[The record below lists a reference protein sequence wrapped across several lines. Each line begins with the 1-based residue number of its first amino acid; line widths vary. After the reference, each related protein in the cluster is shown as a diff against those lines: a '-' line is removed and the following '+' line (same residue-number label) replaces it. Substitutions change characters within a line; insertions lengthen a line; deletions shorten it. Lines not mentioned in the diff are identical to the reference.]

1 MPDILSSIPLSAIRV
16 FEAAARLKSFTRAA
30 EELGVTQAAVSWQV
44 KALEQ
49 RLAQPLFLR
58 LPREVALT
66 PGGERLARAATEA
79 VNLLRAAVSDLTET
93 AGGVLAITTLQTLA
107 IQWLAPRL
115 GAFQLSHPK
124 LAVRLDTTERLVDLA
139 REDLD
144 VAIRSGAGGWPGME
158 SIRLFPSFVTPM
170 LTPALLDRIGGVQ
183 RPEDLRKAALIG
195 LAEEWDAWFCAAG
208 AADGPGPS
216 GPRLVSDLQ
225 TAEVAIAL
233 TGQGVVLASP
243 IYFAPELA
251 AGRLIQPFETLTAY
265 NPGVWLV
272 YPTDRRRSPKIT
284 AFRDWIL
291 DVVAND
297 PVIARFQ
304 DA

>member
-1 MPDILSSIPLSAIRV
+1 MSDILATIPLSAIRV

-30 EELGVTQAAVSWQV
+30 QELGVTQAAVSWQV

-66 PGGERLARAATEA
+66 PGGERLSRAATEA
-79 VNLLRAAVSDLTET
+79 ISLLRTAVSDLTET
-93 AGGVLAITTLQTLA
+93 AEGVLSITTLQTLA

-124 LAVRLDTTERLVDLA
+124 LAVRLDTTERQVDLS
-139 REDLD
+139 REDMD
-144 VAIRSGAGGWPGME
+144 VAIRSGSGVWPGME
-158 SIRLFPSFVTPM
+158 SIRLFPSFVSPM
-170 LTPALLDRIGGVQ
+170 LTPALLERLGGVE

-195 LAEEWDAWFCAAG
+195 LADEWDAWFCAAG

-233 TGQGVVLASP
+233 ADQGVVLASP
-243 IYFAPELA
+243 IFFGPELA
-251 AGRLIQPFETLTAY
+251 AGRLVQPFETLTTY
-265 NPGVWLV
+265 NPGIWLV
-272 YPTDRRRSPKIT
+272 YPADRRRSPKIT
-284 AFRDWIL
+284 AFREWIL
-291 DVVAND
+291 DVVAHD
-297 PVIARFQ
+297 PVIARFK
-304 DA
+304 DN

>member
-1 MPDILSSIPLSAIRV
+1 MPDILATIPLSAVRV

-93 AGGVLAITTLQTLA
+93 AEGVLAITTLQTLA

-115 GAFQLSHPK
+115 GAFQISHPR
-124 LAVRLDTTERLVDLA
+124 LAVRLDTSDRLVELG
-139 REDLD
+139 REDMD
-144 VAIRSGAGGWPGME
+144 VALRSGTGDWPGME
-158 SIRLFPSFVTPM
+158 AIRLFPSVATPM
-170 LTPALLDRIGGVQ
+170 LTPALLEQLGGLE
-183 RPEDLRKAALIG
+183 RPEDLRKVALIG

-208 AADGPGPS
+208 AADAPSSS
-216 GPRLVSDLQ
+216 GPRLTADLQ
-225 TAEVAIAL
+225 SAEVALAL
-233 TGQGVVLASP
+233 GGQGVVLASP
-243 IYFAPELA
+243 IYFGPELA
-251 AGRLIQPFETLTAY
+251 SGRMVQPFETLTDYSA
-265 NPGVWLV
+265 GIWLV

-284 AFRDWIL
+284 AFREWIL
-291 DVVAND
+291 DVVAHD
-297 PVIARFQ
+297 PVIARFK
-304 DA
+304 DS

>member
-1 MPDILSSIPLSAIRV
+1 MADILSTVPLSAIRV

-93 AGGVLAITTLQTLA
+93 AEGVLAITTLQTLA

-115 GAFQLSHPK
+115 GGFQISHPK
-124 LAVRLDTTERLVDLA
+124 LAVRLDTNDRLVDLG
-139 REDLD
+139 REDMD
-144 VAIRSGAGGWPGME
+144 VAVRSGTGDWPGME
-158 SIRLFPSFVTPM
+158 SIRLFPSFVTPL
-170 LTPALLDRIGGVQ
+170 LTPALLDQIGGVE

-195 LAEEWDAWFCAAG
+195 LADEWDAWFCAAG
-208 AADGPGPS
+208 AVDGPGPS
-216 GPRLVSDLQ
+216 GPRLAADLQ
-225 TAEVAIAL
+225 SAEVALAL
-233 TGQGVVLASP
+233 GGQGVVLASP
-243 IYFAPELA
+243 IYFGPELA
-251 AGRLIQPFETLTAY
+251 AGRLVQPFETLTAY
-265 NPGVWLV
+265 SAGIWLV
-272 YPTDRRRSPKIT
+272 YPTERRRSPKIT
-284 AFRDWIL
+284 AFREWVL
-291 DVVAND
+291 DVVAHD
-297 PVIARFQ
+297 PVIAGFQ
-304 DA
+304 DN

>member
-1 MPDILSSIPLSAIRV
+1 MSDSLATIPLSAIRV

-66 PGGERLARAATEA
+66 AGGERLARAATEA

-93 AGGVLAITTLQTLA
+93 AEGVLAITTLQTLA

-115 GAFQLSHPK
+115 GAFQLSHPR
-124 LAVRLDTTERLVDLA
+124 LAVRLDTTERQVDLL
-139 REDLD
+139 REDMD
-144 VAIRSGAGGWPGME
+144 VAIRSGTGEWPGME
-158 SIRLFPSFVTPM
+158 AIRLFPSFVTPM
-170 LTPALLDRIGGVQ
+170 LTPALLARLGGVA
-183 RPEDLRKAALIG
+183 RPEDLRKAPLIG
-195 LAEEWDAWFCAAG
+195 LTREWDAWFCAAG
-208 AADGPGPS
+208 AADAPS
-216 GPRLVSDLQ
+216 AGGPRLVSDLQ

-233 TGQGVVLASP
+233 ADQGVVLASP
-243 IYFAPELA
+243 IFFGPELA
-251 AGRLIQPFETLTAY
+251 AGRLVQPFDTLTAY
-265 NPGVWLV
+265 NPGIWLV

-284 AFRDWIL
+284 AFREWIL

-304 DA
+304 DN